1 MARTKIPSTP
11 GAVADQLYRLIEQR
25 RELEAKVRELKEQE
39 TALKEYLLENLP
51 EHGAEGI
58 VGRLCR
64 VNIIHKTLPIAEDW
78 EAVHAWVRKHAS
90 KGGFAILQKRLNQ
103 SAVKEILDSGKTIP
117 GIGIMEQ
124 KDLSIRKK

>member
-39 TALKEYLLENLP
+39 TALKEFLLENLP

-58 VGRLCR
+58 AGRLCR
-64 VNIIHKTLPIAEDW
+64 VNIIYKTLPIAEDW
-78 EAVHAWVRKHAS
+78 EAVHAWVRRNAN

-117 GIGIMEQ
+117 GVGTMET